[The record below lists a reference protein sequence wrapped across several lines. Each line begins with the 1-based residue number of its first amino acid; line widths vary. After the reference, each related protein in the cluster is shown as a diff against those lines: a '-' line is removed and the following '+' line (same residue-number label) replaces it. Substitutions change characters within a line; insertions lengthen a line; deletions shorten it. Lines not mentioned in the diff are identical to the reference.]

1 MRDTKIKLD
10 FYYSSTIL
18 NRTNPDSCTA
28 GEHKVGAMSDTE
40 IFKGEVGNDWDPA
53 NFDGIINQFQPRIFR
68 FIYSLV
74 GEAELASDLT
84 QDTFLSAY
92 RHLIR
97 RREINQN
104 SGLPIQSPTDNMSAW
119 LYAIARNIALSEI
132 RRHKVVRFF
141 SFRQKSDV
149 NQPENDF
156 DSLADTPALEPGGSL
171 ENRSVL
177 TDELERAIKLVGR
190 QKLTALLLHVDGFSY
205 REICEITGDSL
216 SSVKSQIF
224 RAKESLRKALILQST
239 SNKLF
244 GNEAEEQL

>member
-1 MRDTKIKLD
+1 
-10 FYYSSTIL
+10 
-18 NRTNPDSCTA
+18 
-28 GEHKVGAMSDTE
+28 MSDTE
-40 IFKGEVGNDWDPA
+40 SFKSEGEIGNDWDPA

-74 GEAELASDLT
+74 GEAALASDLT

-97 RREINQN
+97 RHEISQS
-104 SGLPIQSPTDNMSAW
+104 SGLLRQNATDNMSGW
-119 LYAIARNIALSEI
+119 LYAIARNIAFSEI
-132 RRHKVVRFF
+132 RRRKIVRFF
-141 SFRQKSDV
+141 SFRQKSAI

-156 DSLADTPALEPGGSL
+156 DSLTATPTLVLSSSL
-171 ENRSVL
+171 ENRATL

-190 QKLTALLLHVDGFSY
+190 QNLTALLLHIDGCSY

-216 SSVKSQIF
+216 ARVKSQIF
-224 RAKESLRKALILQST
+224 RAKKSLRKALTVQST

-244 GNEAEEQL
+244 GNETEEQL